1 VDDDDLGARSIA
13 RYANITKHIRTA
25 ELSPARLAPAI
36 TVHVDVSTT
45 QPSRP
50 SPATHS
56 HTLDRGLRALEVLAR
71 HPDGLSVSELAA
83 ALDTHRAAVYRL
95 LGPLGDHH
103 LVRRESDGRFTLAP
117 GLIELAAGVRPR
129 LQEVAEPV
137 LQELADRLHAT
148 TALTIRDGDE
158 AVVATVVLPREPR
171 MHLVYRPGMRHP
183 LTQGSPGHVL
193 LAAMPPRPAE
203 PAFVKNARE
212 KRYAVS
218 RGQLLPGTTGV
229 AAAIAAP
236 GHEPEASISAVWIE
250 GLDPDEVALAVIA
263 AAGEIANALWR

>member
-1 VDDDDLGARSIA
+1 MTLWRSIA
-13 RYANITKHIRTA
+13 RYANMTQHIRTRA
-25 ELSPARLAPAI
+25 RPLASSPAT
-36 TVHVDVSTT
+36 TVHADVSTT
-45 QPSRP
+45 QPSTP

-56 HTLDRGLRALEVLAR
+56 QTLDRGLRALEVLAR

-95 LGPLGDHH
+95 LGPLSDHH
-103 LVRRESDGRFTLAP
+103 LVRREPDGRFTLAP

-137 LQELADRLHAT
+137 LQRLADRLRAT

-158 AVVATVVLPREPR
+158 AVVAAVVLPREPR

-203 PAFVKNARE
+203 PTFVKRAR
-212 KRYAVS
+212 KQRYAVS
-218 RGQLLPGTTGV
+218 RGQLLPGATGV

-250 GLDPDEVALAVIA
+250 GLDPDQVAIDVIA
-263 AAGEIANALWR
+263 AADEIAAALWR